1 MPTSRVCDGNDTQP
15 ATLLRKHSVMSA
27 IGVHG
32 RDRLPQ
38 SSPTVFL
45 LSYPKAGRTWLRA
58 LVGKALVE
66 HYGLPEAALLDT
78 SELTR
83 AAGLPIAL
91 FDHDHSD
98 LLTGLRWRAIPTDR
112 SVYRGKRVL
121 LLGRDVRDLVVSA
134 YFQAKLRIHVYDGP
148 ISDFVRDE
156 RYGIDKILAFYRIW
170 AMARH
175 VPEAFEFIRYEDL
188 HRDPA
193 QILMRA
199 LAFMGAQVSPVAIA
213 TAVDYCRFEN
223 MRAAEVEDR
232 FKHHALR
239 RGPTDDPES
248 FKVRKGKVG
257 NFAEYLSPED
267 IAYIDNAVAARG
279 CEFTRPASPAQDP
292 DK

>member
-15 ATLLRKHSVMSA
+15 ATLLHKHSVMPA
-27 IGVHG
+27 IGVHA

-83 AAGLPIAL
+83 AAGLPIAV
-91 FDHDHSD
+91 FDHDQSA
-98 LLTGLRWRAIPTDR
+98 LLTGLRWQAMPTDR
-112 SVYRGKRVL
+112 NAYRGKRVL
-121 LLGRDVRDLVVSA
+121 LLGRGVHDLVVSA

-148 ISDFVRDE
+148 ISDFIRDE

-175 VPEAFEFIRYEDL
+175 VPEAFEFIRYEEL

-193 QILMRA
+193 QILARV
-199 LAFMGAQVSPVAIA
+199 LAFMGAQVSPAAIA
-213 TAVDYCRFEN
+213 MAVDYCRFEN
-223 MRAAEVEDR
+223 LRAAEVEDR

-267 IAYIDNAVAARG
+267 IAFIDNAVAARG
-279 CEFTRPASPAQDP
+279 CEFTRPASPAQEP